1 MRFSHRTKSQMKF
14 QNHLAVLE
22 LSSGG
27 VSEPDFD
34 GPIFTSAVLKYS
46 PIHKVLAAFYALPM
60 QKSAPAKFCDLKV
73 QNFKRFLVQRRR
85 QG

>member
-1 MRFSHRTKSQMKF
+1 MFSTT
-14 QNHLAVLE
+14 VLE
-22 LSSGG
+22 RMDTVSSGG

-60 QKSAPAKFCDLKV
+60 QKSAPAKFCDLKA

>member
-1 MRFSHRTKSQMKF
+1 MAGRRPGHRRHGYSFT
-14 QNHLAVLE
+14 

-60 QKSAPAKFCDLKV
+60 QKSAPAKFCDLKA
-73 QNFKRFLVQRRR
+73 QNF
-85 QG
+85 

>member
-1 MRFSHRTKSQMKF
+1 
-14 QNHLAVLE
+14 
-22 LSSGG
+22 GG
-27 VSEPDFD
+27 VSELDFD

-60 QKSAPAKFCDLKV
+60 QKSAPAKFCDPKA